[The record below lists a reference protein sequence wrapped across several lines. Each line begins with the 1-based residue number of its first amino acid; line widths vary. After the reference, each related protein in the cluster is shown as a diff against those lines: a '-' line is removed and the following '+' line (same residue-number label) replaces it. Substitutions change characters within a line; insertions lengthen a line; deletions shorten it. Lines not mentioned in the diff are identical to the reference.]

1 VREKILEALEIIGL
15 QEQQLKRQ
23 KAKLLREL
31 YDASAGIE
39 TEEKYVYS
47 LEEIKEF
54 EDCAFKFKCPMD
66 WDNLEETDDVD
77 VKYCSVCEENV
88 YHAPNLLEFKQ
99 RVKEKQ
105 CVSIRNNEDDI
116 LMGVPMFIN
125 RMKDDDMID
134 VPTPKEDK

>member
-1 VREKILEALEIIGL
+1 MREKILEALEIIAL

-23 KAKLLREL
+23 KAKLLRDL
-31 YDASAGIE
+31 YGTSDDIE
-39 TEEKYVYS
+39 TEEKYAYS

-54 EDCAFKFKCPMD
+54 EDCAFTFKCPMD
-66 WDNLEETDDVD
+66 WDNLEETDNVD

-105 CVSIRNNEDDI
+105 CVSIRKVDDNGEEEI
-116 LMGVPMFIN
+116 LMGTPMFI
-125 RMKDDDMID
+125 RK
-134 VPTPKEDK
+134 